1 MKRDLF
7 SKYTVIVLLLWGL
20 VACSDISQ
28 PQASDTDIA
37 AIDRHYIQIEGLGKL
52 SYLMVGEQGADRII
66 FVHGTP
72 GDANNWVDF
81 LLNPLAGFEFIAIDR
96 PGFGESTPEQ
106 AVVSLEMQAELIH
119 ALRAPDR

>member
-1 MKRDLF
+1 MRRGLF
-7 SKYTVIVLLLWGL
+7 SKYTVIALLLWGL
-20 VACSDISQ
+20 VGCSDISQ

-37 AIDRHYIQIEGLGKL
+37 TIERHYIQIEGLGKL
-52 SYLMVGEQGADRII
+52 SYLMAGEQSGEQGADRII

-96 PGFGESTPEQ
+96 PGFWGINHPNKRWLAWKCRQS
-106 AVVSLEMQAELIH
+106 
-119 ALRAPDR
+119 